1 MKLDELVANY
11 IKLRDKKSQL
21 KKQYD
26 EKVAK
31 VDAVMDKMEA
41 IILKTFQDSGIDSA
55 RTDAGTAYISTR
67 TSASVASRRSFSL
80 GCCRTP
86 RSACRSWKIAST
98 RQWLTSTRQQTT
110 TCRQGSTIEAKSPS
124 ACAARKHVL
133 H

>member
-67 TSASVASRRSFSL
+67 TSATVGSREELFQWIQEDFEERSIFLENRVSKVAVEQFKAANDDLPPGINFRSEIVVGVRR
-80 GCCRTP
+80 
-86 RSACRSWKIAST
+86 A
-98 RQWLTSTRQQTT
+98 
-110 TCRQGSTIEAKSPS
+110 
-124 ACAARKHVL
+124 
-133 H
+133 

>member
-41 IILKTFQDSGIDSA
+41 IILKTFKDSGIDSA

-67 TSASVASRRSFSL
+67 TSATVASREEFLSWVLQDPDERSIFLENRVSKVAVEQFKAANDDL
-80 GCCRTP
+80 PPGVNF
-86 RSACRSWKIAST
+86 RSELVVGVRRA
-98 RQWLTSTRQQTT
+98 
-110 TCRQGSTIEAKSPS
+110 
-124 ACAARKHVL
+124 
-133 H
+133 

>member
-11 IKLRDKKSQL
+11 IKLRDKKSLL

-67 TSASVASRRSFSL
+67 TSATVASREELFQWIQEDFEERSIFLENRVSKVAVEQFKAANDDL
-80 GCCRTP
+80 PPGVNF
-86 RSACRSWKIAST
+86 RSELVVGVRRA
-98 RQWLTSTRQQTT
+98 
-110 TCRQGSTIEAKSPS
+110 
-124 ACAARKHVL
+124 
-133 H
+133 

>member
-11 IKLRDKKSQL
+11 IKLRDRKSLL

-67 TSASVASRRSFSL
+67 TSATVASREELFQWIQEDFEERSIFLENRVSKVAVEQFKAANDDL
-80 GCCRTP
+80 PPGVNF
-86 RSACRSWKIAST
+86 RSELVVGVRRA
-98 RQWLTSTRQQTT
+98 
-110 TCRQGSTIEAKSPS
+110 
-124 ACAARKHVL
+124 
-133 H
+133 

>member
-67 TSASVASRRSFSL
+67 TSATVASREELFQWIQEDFEERSIFLENRVSKVAVEQFKAANDDL
-80 GCCRTP
+80 PPGVNF
-86 RSACRSWKIAST
+86 RSELVVGVRRA
-98 RQWLTSTRQQTT
+98 
-110 TCRQGSTIEAKSPS
+110 
-124 ACAARKHVL
+124 
-133 H
+133 